1 MGVSA
6 PGPADDVVSV
16 DTALIAEDAVAEW
29 ESAND
34 LSEPDDEVVRE
45 TTGHIEKP
53 DAVVSTA
60 DEHDLQQALEAAL
73 TSDDRPSDDIVSA
86 PNTAADVEQV
96 ETVERDASD
105 EDLGALN
112 REKTPLTQP
121 DADTADDKAGSSPQ
135 SAPAFSDDVVTDES
149 EPLTADDTAMGWRGV
164 AGRLLGRARRAFG
177 RADATEVKPKKRRAR
192 RQSEGDSTATP
203 RRKRS
208 ASAKP
213 RAKRAPAAAKKTGLW
228 GRLLAGV
235 GLATPAKAK
244 AKRPRK
250 PTTARSAPRKPRTRR
265 AAQKPVQ
272 KGLFA
277 RTLARFGFGG
287 KADIEAEPTVSAPE
301 GAASTD
307 AAPARK
313 KRATAKRASTP
324 RKPASPRAPR
334 AKANA
339 KHESAW
345 RRALRRVLGRS

>member
-1 MGVSA
+1 VGVSA

-73 TSDDRPSDDIVSA
+73 TSDDRPSDDMVSA

-177 RADATEVKPKKRRAR
+177 GTDATEVKPKKRRAR
-192 RQSEGDSTATP
+192 RQYDGDSTATP
-203 RRKRS
+203 RRKRN
-208 ASAKP
+208 ASTKP
-213 RAKRAPAAAKKTGLW
+213 
-228 GRLLAGV
+228 
-235 GLATPAKAK
+235 
-244 AKRPRK
+244 
-250 PTTARSAPRKPRTRR
+250 
-265 AAQKPVQ
+265 
-272 KGLFA
+272 
-277 RTLARFGFGG
+277 
-287 KADIEAEPTVSAPE
+287 EPTVSAPE